1 MPNQLLD
8 VERLPAAVGDTVELL
23 DVLLVAN
30 GEEVIVGQP
39 RVAGARVVAE
49 VVEHGRDKK
58 IVVFKYKPKTRYHK
72 KTGHRQGYTRLAIR
86 QILTGVEAEAIVAAE
101 VPRKP
106 RRPRVAAKPVAEV
119 AAAEAPR
126 KPRRPRVAAKPVAEV
141 AAVEAPPKPRRAK
154 AAAKPKPP
162 PLPEAEAPVEAGA
175 EPAVEEKPKPRRRK
189 AAAPEVS
196 VEAPVEAGVKPAVEE
211 KPKPRRRKAAAPEAS
226 VEASVEA
233 GVEPAVE
240 EKPKPRRARVAK
252 AAPPPEAAEEA
263 AAKPRRRTKR
273 GE

>member
-58 IVVFKYKPKTRYHK
+58 IIVFKYKPKTRYHK

-86 QILTGVEAEAIVAAE
+86 QIVTGVEAEAIVAAE
-101 VPRKP
+101 
-106 RRPRVAAKPVAEV
+106 
-119 AAAEAPR
+119 APR
-126 KPRRPRVAAKPVAEV
+126 KPRRPRAAAKPVAEV

-162 PLPEAEAPVEAGA
+162 PLPEAEAPVEA
-175 EPAVEEKPKPRRRK
+175 
-189 AAAPEVS
+189 
-196 VEAPVEAGVKPAVEE
+196 EAKPAVEE

-226 VEASVEA
+226 VEAPVEA
-233 GVEPAVE
+233 GAKPAVE

>member
-1 MPNQLLD
+1 MRTGGKQYRVVPNQLLD

-23 DVLLVAN
+23 DVLLVAD

-58 IVVFKYKPKTRYHK
+58 IIVFKYKPKTRYHK

-101 VPRKP
+101 
-106 RRPRVAAKPVAEV
+106 
-119 AAAEAPR
+119 APR
-126 KPRRPRVAAKPVAEV
+126 KPRRPRAAAKPVAEV
-141 AAVEAPPKPRRAK
+141 AAVEALPKPRRAK

-162 PLPEAEAPVEAGA
+162 PLPEAEAPVEA
-175 EPAVEEKPKPRRRK
+175 
-189 AAAPEVS
+189 
-196 VEAPVEAGVKPAVEE
+196 EAKLAVEE

-226 VEASVEA
+226 LAQ
-233 GVEPAVE
+233 EPAVE
-240 EKPKPRRARVAK
+240 VTQEAPKPRRARVAK

-273 GE
+273 SE